1 MKKSEVKLADFGLPN
16 KKKYPMPDEKHVKSA
31 IKFFNYVSS
40 EDEEELA
47 ANIKKKMRQYNISP
61 DSIGNDNRL
70 KRYVTEAFVAPK
82 NINTIIFDFGGVLIN
97 NEGIEKHLEEAGIPQ
112 QYIQELIHCMYN
124 DIWCNNTEIDQ
135 LDKDQLIAYIK
146 NALKPELKKYAVTVW
161 YCFQDASRQFPYT
174 KELLATLKSN
184 GYKLYYL
191 SNWDRG
197 GHDECVR
204 RGLFDFLDM
213 FDGGIFSYQV
223 GLMKPDMR
231 IYELLIKRYQID
243 PQTSIFF
250 DDREENVEAANKLGI
265 SGIVFTPDI
274 GYDLLKSQKEK
285 MQTVKESA
293 VMTEGYV
300 ESTDDAK
307 YIKQYEHA
315 GIVQSILE
323 EPMIASSKVFIVN
336 NMMNNTF
343 IGVGYGDDTSI
354 QRLKVDP
361 NIDISNKD
369 INHLIDQGIASVY
382 EYIGPDA
389 YAEMCI
395 TESADTAS
403 VSRDYFRRT
412 YIEVCSKVDAIC
424 EVTEA
429 TLWGNINTKI
439 NPTAL
444 SLLGE
449 VTLCPKGAL
458 KLPKEFECTSV
469 LETHQDIDGYYLK
482 NPLTEKRSKSRR
494 LGSAVPYYTV
504 KHLLEYKL

>member
-1 MKKSEVKLADFGLPN
+1 MYFAPSELKDYAVYIKGTSGL
-16 KKKYPMPDEKHVKSA
+16 KSA
-31 IKFFNYVSS
+31 FRASVRDAKNDGGAAIKTFS
-40 EDEEELA
+40 
-47 ANIKKKMRQYNISP
+47 
-61 DSIGNDNRL
+61 NRL
-70 KRYVTEAFVAPK
+70 RT
-82 NINTIIFDFGGVLIN
+82 D
-97 NEGIEKHLEEAGIPQ
+97 
-112 QYIQELIHCMYN
+112 
-124 DIWCNNTEIDQ
+124 
-135 LDKDQLIAYIK
+135 
-146 NALKPELKKYAVTVW
+146 KKYAK
-161 YCFQDASRQFPYT
+161 QFEQ
-174 KELLATLKSN
+174 KLN
-184 GYKLYYL
+184 GFRKY
-191 SNWDRG
+191 
-197 GHDECVR
+197 
-204 RGLFDFLDM
+204 
-213 FDGGIFSYQV
+213 FS
-223 GLMKPDMR
+223 GMD
-231 IYELLIKRYQID
+231 
-243 PQTSIFF
+243 
-250 DDREENVEAANKLGI
+250 NVI
-265 SGIVFTPDI
+265 I
-274 GYDLLKSQKEK
+274 
-285 MQTVKESA
+285 KESA
-293 VMTEGYV
+293 EDTGGTIARNPVSEYS
-300 ESTDDAK
+300 EL
-307 YIKQYEHA
+307 
-315 GIVQSILE
+315 VQSILE

-361 NIDISNKD
+361 NISISNKD
-369 INHLIDQGIASVY
+369 INNLIDQGIASVY